1 VRPPNE
7 GRLAKHYWRKTSI
20 LSAILVAIGVL
31 LSPAAAA
38 PLALTDMFVA
48 CEENYYLRF
57 KAIFEREPLSLKDLD
72 AMGKFSEAGIASGI
86 CHRFISGDTVNV
98 DEVKGD
104 LSCVRLEGAKIC
116 FWAVTRTVR

>member
-1 VRPPNE
+1 MRPPNE
-7 GRLAKHYWRKTSI
+7 GRLAQHYSRMASV
-20 LSAILVAIGVL
+20 LSAMLVAVGVL

-38 PLALTDMFVA
+38 PLALTDMFIA
-48 CEENYYLRF
+48 CEENYYLRY

-86 CHRFISGDTVNV
+86 CHRFISGDTVHV

-104 LSCVRLEGAKIC
+104 LSCVRLEGAKVC